1 MTAGMQEQSVVA
13 TFETHSGAEGAIKS
27 LQKAGIDMKQ
37 LSIIGKDFHTEEHAL
52 GFYTSGDRIKVWG
65 GRGVF
70 WGSLWGL
77 LFGGAFLFVPG
88 VGPLVAMGPLVGWLL
103 GALEGAAV
111 GGVVGALGAALL
123 SVGVPEDAVMKY
135 VLDVKAGKFIVLASG
150 DSEMV
155 GRARALLGSSTA
167 SHVMVHAPT
176 CAAKATRDAL
186 VARDGILNLL
196 SDDEV
201 ARVSMSEAGSRLAEG
216 DEYVDLEQ
224 LERGVQRADG
234 VAPLSRLIPKSA
246 VLPET
251 WTKVVTQLARPS

>member
-1 MTAGMQEQSVVA
+1 
-13 TFETHSGAEGAIKS
+13 
-27 LQKAGIDMKQ
+27 MKQ
-37 LSIIGKDFHTEEHAL
+37 LSIIGKDVHTEEQAL

-65 GRGVF
+65 GRGAF
-70 WGSLWGL
+70 WGSLWGM

-88 VGPLVAMGPLVGWLL
+88 IGPLVAMGPLVGWLL

-111 GGVVGALGAALL
+111 GGVAGALGAALM
-123 SVGVPEDAVMKY
+123 SVGVPDDAVVKY
-135 VLDVKAGKFIVLASG
+135 VTDVKAGKFVVHASG
-150 DSEMV
+150 TPEMIEQ
-155 GRARALLGSSTA
+155 ARALLGSSA
-167 SHVMVHAPT
+167 ACHVMVHSAT
-176 CAAKATRDAL
+176 CAAKATRQAL

-201 ARVSMSEAGSRLAEG
+201 ARVSMSETGSRLAKG